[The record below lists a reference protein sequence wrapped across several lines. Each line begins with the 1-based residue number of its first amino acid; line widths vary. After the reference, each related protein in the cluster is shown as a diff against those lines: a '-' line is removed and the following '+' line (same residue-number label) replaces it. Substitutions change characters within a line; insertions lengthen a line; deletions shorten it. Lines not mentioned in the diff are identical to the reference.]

1 MEKPTKIHTLAG
13 DFEKAALQEYCNS
26 QFLALQKAKQEISQK
41 QLEIDHLKALLTS
54 TTPLVGEI
62 SENNFIVPDELTICE
77 IQVQLIK
84 KRGMEKELSLDD
96 TKRLETLV
104 KIMKVIKEQPKDR
117 PKANF
122 NDVPDNLLE
131 AMAAQ
136 KPEEK

>member
-1 MEKPTKIHTLAG
+1 MNKPTKIHTLAG

-26 QFLALQKAKQEISQK
+26 QFIALQKAKQEVSQK
-41 QLEIDHLKALLTS
+41 QIEIDHLKALLTS

-62 SENNFIVPDELTICE
+62 TENNFIVPDELTVVE
-77 IQVQLIK
+77 IQIQLIK
-84 KRGMEKELSLDD
+84 KRGMEKELTLDD
-96 TKRLETLV
+96 VKKLETLV
-104 KIMKVIKEQPKDR
+104 KTQKIIKEQPKDR

-136 KPEEK
+136 KSEE